1 MLDANINTL
10 KEELF
15 PELDYSASRTF
26 GSELPELLTDTP
38 LTGGLVCLIKR
49 R

>member
-1 MLDANINTL
+1 MDANINTV

-15 PELDYSASRTF
+15 PELDYGASRTF
-26 GSELPELLTDTP
+26 GSELPEPLTDVPP

-49 R
+49 G